1 VSTEEALEKLGTST
15 GEAIADVL
23 RMFCPDA
30 VEFGK
35 AAVIPTG
42 TAPLGAIPVP
52 AVAASVSYVNGVTGG
67 NIFVMTRLGVRRL
80 AAAMMG
86 MDAMGVTDSE
96 ELSELDLSAAGEAMN
111 QMMAAAA
118 GATATVLGD
127 EVEISPPETRFFAT
141 PTEAADAYDLT
152 PHVTTVGFTLLGEP
166 CRLVQLVPNAFVVRM
181 KGAFDELAAQA
192 AATDR
197 ERPEAGERI
206 SSDAVRA
213 VPVRVWAELGR
224 TQMPVGR
231 AVGLAT
237 GAVVELDRA
246 PDDPVDLFVNGR
258 LFGTGRLLLVEDE
271 WAVRIE
277 TVLPGANSIPEPDET
292 LQGGTT

>member
-1 VSTEEALEKLGTST
+1 VTTEDALIKLAESTAAAIEQVLTIVSSAEIERSPVAITPS
-15 GEAIADVL
+15 GESPL
-23 RMFCPDA
+23 RS
-30 VEFGK
+30 
-35 AAVIPTG
+35 
-42 TAPLGAIPVP
+42 IPVP
-52 AVAASVSYVNGVTGG
+52 AVAADVSYVHGVTGG

-86 MDAMGVTDSE
+86 MDAMEVTDSE

-118 GATATVLGD
+118 AATATVLGE

-141 PTEAADAYDLT
+141 PNEAVDAYELT

-166 CRLVQLVPNAFVVRM
+166 CRLVALVPNAFVVRM
-181 KGAFDELAAQA
+181 KGAFDEMAAVA
-192 AATDR
+192 AASDR
-197 ERPEAGERI
+197 ERPEPGERI
-206 SSDAVRA
+206 SSDAVRS

-277 TVLPGANSIPEPDET
+277 TVLPRPTTSTEPDET
-292 LQGGTT
+292 PQGGTN

>member
-1 VSTEEALEKLGTST
+1 MTTEEALIKLAEST
-15 GEAIADVL
+15 GEAVANVL
-23 RMFCPDA
+23 EIVSSAKIERSHVA
-30 VEFGK
+30 VVPSGQS
-35 AAVIPTG
+35 
-42 TAPLGAIPVP
+42 PLKSIPVP
-52 AVAASVSYVNGVTGG
+52 AVAANVSYVHGVTGG

-86 MDAMGVTDSE
+86 MDAMQVDDSE
-96 ELSELDLSAAGEAMN
+96 DLSELDLSAAGEAMN

-118 GATATVLGD
+118 GATANVLGE
-127 EVEISPPETRFFAT
+127 EVDISPAETRFFAT
-141 PTEAADAYDLT
+141 PAEAQDAYDLT

-181 KGAFDELAAQA
+181 KGAFDEIAAQA
-192 AATDR
+192 AADDR
-197 ERPEAGERI
+197 VRPDTGERI
-206 SSDAVRA
+206 SSAAVMA

-224 TQMPVGR
+224 THMPVGQ

-246 PDDPVDLFVNGR
+246 PDDPVDLYVNGR
-258 LFGTGRLLLVEDE
+258 LFGTGRLLLVENE

-277 TVLPGANSIPEPDET
+277 TMLPNGSAFPEHAESP
-292 LQGGTT
+292 QGGTN